1 MFVCKLIDKLYND
14 ISNIKIKRDRDRNSR
29 LWWWISLAR
38 TNQSST
44 ALNPWCLLLEIPLAY
59 GSSKDEKLWLW
70 ACICVYV
77 PLSLPNTWKAFLY
90 GRESQNPS
98 RIRKLSRKRVRNRAG
113 HAHGCSHGQTVWNRA
128 KTSVAAHGR
137 GCSHGQPVGCLFLH
151 FTELPCHFWALS
163 NEN

>member
-1 MFVCKLIDKLYND
+1 MFVCELIDKLHND
-14 ISNIKIKRDRDRNSR
+14 ISNIKIKSDRDRNFR
-29 LWWWISLAR
+29 LWWWISLAW

-59 GSSKDEKLWLW
+59 GSSKDEQFWLW

-77 PLSLPNTWKAFLY
+77 PLPLPNTWKAFLY

-98 RIRKLSRKRVRNRAG
+98 RIRKLSRKRVQDRAG
-113 HAHGCSHGQTVWNRA
+113 HVHGCSHGQTVWENWII
-128 KTSVAAHGR
+128 GLQY
-137 GCSHGQPVGCLFLH
+137 SHGQPVGCLFLS
-151 FTELPCHFWALS
+151 FTELPYHFWALS